1 MSIFA
6 DRVRRL
12 DADLDRI
19 SLGAHDHDRD
29 DHDESERSS
38 LSEVLEASEDGSV
51 FAHAAIDALSRPR
64 AVNLLEVVKALSST
78 SSSHPQLSSS
88 RIRFLLEQSGIADP
102 EIQSEAFEQ
111 YDESERRHMSNIEWL
126 IISKATV
133 QTCGLIQATLLDQII
148 PLNNEIWYWEEVLNS
163 YVYSS
168 IYTVQ
173 TSPIRLWALYQENKH
188 RMKPLS
194 SSPTEMANSTW
205 EGIKGP
211 WVQFYDIVR
220 TTVRDRS
227 MVGLQGKVLSPISQA
242 RREARK
248 KIATLKKLRE
258 MTSTGL
264 GILVDEALA
273 FGIDQDDA
281 NSDVEINSHLDWKG
295 VTCRSVALMEQVL
308 QDVLKL
314 RYSLVDYENG
324 VFTGV
329 QDDPELFQTVDHDNA
344 SDQAAVVT
352 RRLFQLLETTLPVHN
367 DQLARLVTEHGR
379 PSVLVRYWL
388 PATVAALSSTTV
400 LRILVNRQA
409 ELIAWAQD
417 AAATVRDFWAN
428 WIIEPTRKV
437 VRTIRHDETSEI
449 AIMSRD
455 SLKAD
460 RESLQRMVVD
470 FATDN
475 PHFASASGAASGPT
489 SALTETDIA
498 AIRAKVNEGDVT
510 PVLRAYEQDLRSP
523 LKGAVRG
530 DLIRSLLIQV
540 QKTKVDLEVAISGID
555 ALLKSQELV
564 FGFVGLTPGILVSIG
579 ALQYLRGV
587 LGGRKGA
594 RHSKKAGKSVR
605 VLRNIDRIFSEA
617 TPTADNVLTYRDHG
631 LLLCEVHVLRTL
643 MHKILPRDVEKEF
656 LEDLEDL
663 SNLRGF
669 QIQVRALDRIK
680 WAYAKWLS

>member
-1 MSIFA
+1 MTVMITTNQ
-6 DRVRRL
+6 
-12 DADLDRI
+12 
-19 SLGAHDHDRD
+19 
-29 DHDESERSS
+29 SE
-38 LSEVLEASEDGSV
+38 A
-51 FAHAAIDALSRPR
+51 
-64 AVNLLEVVKALSST
+64 
-78 SSSHPQLSSS
+78 
-88 RIRFLLEQSGIADP
+88 SGIADP

-111 YDESERRHMSNIEWL
+111 YDESERRHISNIEWL

-295 VTCRSVALMEQVL
+295 VVCRSVALMEQVL

-367 DQLARLVTEHGR
+367 DQLGRLVTEHGR

-388 PATVAALSSTTV
+388 PATVAALSSTTI

-417 AAATVRDFWAN
+417 AAATVRDFWTN

-460 RESLQRMVVD
+460 RESLERMVVD

-475 PHFASASGAASGPT
+475 PHFASASGAASGST
-489 SALTETDIA
+489 SALTETDIAAIRAKVNEGDVTPVLRAYEQDLRSPTDIA

-579 ALQYLRGV
+579 AFQYLRGI

>member
-1 MSIFA
+1 
-6 DRVRRL
+6 
-12 DADLDRI
+12 
-19 SLGAHDHDRD
+19 
-29 DHDESERSS
+29 
-38 LSEVLEASEDGSV
+38 
-51 FAHAAIDALSRPR
+51 
-64 AVNLLEVVKALSST
+64 
-78 SSSHPQLSSS
+78 
-88 RIRFLLEQSGIADP
+88 
-102 EIQSEAFEQ
+102 
-111 YDESERRHMSNIEWL
+111 
-126 IISKATV
+126 
-133 QTCGLIQATLLDQII
+133 
-148 PLNNEIWYWEEVLNS
+148 
-163 YVYSS
+163 
-168 IYTVQ
+168 
-173 TSPIRLWALYQENKH
+173 
-188 RMKPLS
+188 MKPLS

-295 VTCRSVALMEQVL
+295 VVCRSVALMEQVL

-367 DQLARLVTEHGR
+367 DQLGRLVTEHGR
-379 PSVLVRYWL
+379 PSVL
-388 PATVAALSSTTV
+388 
-400 LRILVNRQA
+400 
-409 ELIAWAQD
+409 D
-417 AAATVRDFWAN
+417 AAATVRDFWTN

-460 RESLQRMVVD
+460 RESLERMVVD

-475 PHFASASGAASGPT
+475 PHFASASGAASGSI

-564 FGFVGLTPGILVSIG
+564 FGFVGLTPGR
-579 ALQYLRGV
+579 APQQE
-587 LGGRKGA
+587 GGQ
-594 RHSKKAGKSVR
+594 
-605 VLRNIDRIFSEA
+605 E
-617 TPTADNVLTYRDHG
+617 
-631 LLLCEVHVLRTL
+631 
-643 MHKILPRDVEKEF
+643 
-656 LEDLEDL
+656 
-663 SNLRGF
+663 
-669 QIQVRALDRIK
+669 RACIEEH
-680 WAYAKWLS
+680 